1 MNDNNRYRE
10 EEKEEKENNPHLDE
24 NLEQSPDEHLDE
36 VKQETIFSNES
47 NEHLKDK
54 KKKKNHLYEKYV
66 ALQKENN
73 ELKDLLLRNQAELEN
88 FKKRMNEERMRDRKY
103 ALTDILTELIDVVD
117 IFDKA
122 VNVKTDDEKL
132 QKFLSGFAMVNNT
145 YKQILKR
152 NGVEAIDALG
162 KPFDPA
168 VHAAVEMV
176 KVDGV
181 DSNTVVEVII
191 TGYTYK
197 DRVLRPSMVKVSE

>member
-1 MNDNNRYRE
+1 MNENNRYRE
-10 EEKEEKENNPHLDE
+10 EEKENKANGDE
-24 NLEQSPDEHLDE
+24 AIETVAEEE
-36 VKQETIFSNES
+36 VSEVEQETLSSSEFIAHNKE
-47 NEHLKDK
+47 K
-54 KKKKNHLYEKYV
+54 KKKKNHLYEKCV
-66 ALQKENN
+66 ALEKENS
-73 ELKDLLLRNQAELEN
+73 ELKDQLLRNQAELEN
-88 FKKRMNEERMRDRKY
+88 FKKRMHEEKIRDRKY

-117 IFDKA
+117 VFDKA

-132 QKFLSGFAMVNNT
+132 QKFLNGFVMVNNT

-168 VHAAVEMV
+168 FHAAVEMV

-181 DSNTVVEVII
+181 ESNTVVEVLI